1 MRTTV
6 TLDPDVARFLREEA
20 HRTRRGFK
28 AVLNDCLRRAMR
40 GQAGPEKKPFKVVPH
55 RTKLVAGVDPARLN
69 QLADELE
76 DEALLAR
83 RARR

>member
-6 TLDPDVARFLREEA
+6 TLEPDVARFLREEA
-20 HRTRRGFK
+20 HRSGRGFK
-28 AVLNDCLRRAMR
+28 AVLNECLRRGMR
-40 GQAGPEKKPFKVVPH
+40 GARKPEAGPFKVSPH
-55 RTKLVAGVDPARLN
+55 RTRLVAGVDPARLN

-83 RARR
+83 RGRR